1 MVTTVQR
8 SLLIILLLLTAINL
22 AGHITAPSSCCTVQ
36 ENPGSTGDTD
46 CLVCTLQLGIWVPN
60 STTTNPLHFAL
71 FKAIDSQIAHLGLIF
86 SILQPPIA

>member
-1 MVTTVQR
+1 MLTTFQR

-46 CLVCTLQLGIWVPN
+46 CLVCTLQVGVWLPQLVIAN
-60 STTTNPLHFAL
+60 SYTYISNSITDNQLIAVGHL
-71 FKAIDSQIAHLGLIF
+71 FNFNH
-86 SILQPPIA
+86 PPIA